1 MPDALP
7 RWPHG
12 ARAAIA
18 LSYDDALP
26 SHLDLVV
33 PALAARE
40 LRATFYIT
48 VGRPDFLRRLPEWR
62 AVATAGHELG
72 NHTIFHP
79 CRGAVGTVPVYPH
92 LANDLRQYGPD
103 RFRTELTVANYVLHT
118 VDGQTERTYGGTCHN
133 VTLGPDD
140 QPQRIEPILRE
151 LFVAGRGEC
160 RNQVT
165 DPLTADLANL
175 GTTRGD
181 GAGFPAWQAVVDAT
195 LAAGGFTLFTF
206 HGVADSLMRLHVAA
220 ADHAQL
226 LDYLRAR
233 RAEVWT
239 APVVEVAR
247 WLRDHHQRPT
257 TAP

>member
-1 MPDALP
+1 MSDALP

-18 LSYDDALP
+18 LSYDDAMP
-26 SHLDLVV
+26 CHLDQVV
-33 PALAARE
+33 PALAAWE

-48 VGRPDFLRRLPEWR
+48 VGGAGFLPRVAEWR
-62 AVATAGHELG
+62 AVAAAGHELG

-79 CRGAVGTVPVYPH
+79 CRGAAGTTPLYPH

-103 RFRTELTVANYVLHT
+103 RFRTELTVANYVLQT
-118 VDGQTERTYGGTCHN
+118 VDGRTERTYGGTCHN

-140 QPQRIEPILRE
+140 APQRIEPILRP

-160 RNQVT
+160 RNEVT
-165 DPLTADLANL
+165 HPLTADLANL

-181 GAGFPAWQAVVDAT
+181 GAGFAT
-195 LAAGGFTLFTF
+195 WRAAIEATVAAGGFTLFTF
-206 HGVADSLMRLHVAA
+206 HGVAESLVRLHVAA
-220 ADHAQL
+220 AEHQQL
-226 LDYLRAR
+226 LQYLRAQR
-233 RAEVWT
+233 DLVWT

-247 WLRDHHQRPT
+247 WIRDELQ
-257 TAP
+257 AKAEQ